1 MKNVLVILAG
11 SLLATTVKAQMPSPV
26 DSLKISKDVSL
37 DEVVITATKVGKE
50 TPVAYSDISKQEL
63 SSRNNGQGIPF
74 LISQSPSVIMT
85 SDAGTG
91 IGYSGFR
98 IRGTDANRINITIN
112 GVPVNDSESHTVF
125 WANMADIASSVESI
139 QIQRGAGT
147 STNGAA
153 AFGATVAM
161 QTEKPSLKPY
171 GEYSVSAGSFG
182 TLKHTVKG
190 GTGLLYDHFAFD
202 ARYSNI
208 RSDGFIDRASARMS
222 SYYASAAF
230 YADNTLIKFQA
241 FGNSEKTYQ
250 AWNGVPSYLLDTDRS
265 YNPCGEYE
273 EDGVKKFYN
282 NQTDNY
288 WQHNYH
294 LMASQRIGDF
304 WNMNLTLH
312 YTDGNGYYEDY
323 KSKAKFSSYKL
334 PEYIDPEGNTVKKTD
349 LVRRKWLDNYF
360 YGTVYSANYQR
371 DNTRLTLGTAVNN
384 YVGDHFGRV
393 MWTKSANVLPQ
404 PDYEYYRN
412 TGKKLDYNA
421 YAKLTQRLSPLFT
434 GYLDLQYR
442 GIHYTIKGND
452 DKAEEELDI
461 HKNWNFFNPKAGLS
475 WQIDRNHRLY
485 GSFSVAHKEPT
496 RNNYTDGY
504 FTEHPKAERLFDYEL
519 GYTFANSWLHAGA
532 NFYYMDY
539 KDQLVLTGELNEIG
553 EAMASNVPDSYRTG
567 IELMAG
573 IKLDC
578 GLQWDINA
586 TLSKNRVQNF
596 TETLFE
602 NEEAGSEAWVI
613 KHGDTPI
620 AFSPDF
626 ILNNRFGY
634 TFKGFEASLQSQYIS
649 KQYMS
654 NAKQEECTLDAYFV
668 SNLNLSY
675 TFKLPKVKSVT
686 VGCTIYNL
694 FNEEY
699 ENNGYAGSGYYH
711 DDNGGKVRYNYAGY
725 AAQAGTNVL
734 GHIAINF

>member
-11 SLLATTVKAQMPSPV
+11 SLLATTAKAQMPSPV

-139 QIQRGAGT
+139 QIQRGTGT

-360 YGTVYSANYQR
+360 YGAVYSANYQR

-404 PDYEYYRN
+404 PVTNNY
-412 TGKKLDYNA
+412 
-421 YAKLTQRLSPLFT
+421 Q
-434 GYLDLQYR
+434 QYR
-442 GIHYTIKGND
+442 
-452 DKAEEELDI
+452 
-461 HKNWNFFNPKAGLS
+461 
-475 WQIDRNHRLY
+475 
-485 GSFSVAHKEPT
+485 
-496 RNNYTDGY
+496 
-504 FTEHPKAERLFDYEL
+504 
-519 GYTFANSWLHAGA
+519 
-532 NFYYMDY
+532 
-539 KDQLVLTGELNEIG
+539 
-553 EAMASNVPDSYRTG
+553 
-567 IELMAG
+567 
-573 IKLDC
+573 
-578 GLQWDINA
+578 
-586 TLSKNRVQNF
+586 
-596 TETLFE
+596 
-602 NEEAGSEAWVI
+602 
-613 KHGDTPI
+613 
-620 AFSPDF
+620 
-626 ILNNRFGY
+626 
-634 TFKGFEASLQSQYIS
+634 
-649 KQYMS
+649 
-654 NAKQEECTLDAYFV
+654 
-668 SNLNLSY
+668 
-675 TFKLPKVKSVT
+675 
-686 VGCTIYNL
+686 
-694 FNEEY
+694 
-699 ENNGYAGSGYYH
+699 
-711 DDNGGKVRYNYAGY
+711 
-725 AAQAGTNVL
+725 
-734 GHIAINF
+734 